1 MKYFWLFLCFFIT
14 NSFVAQTKIK
24 GQVIDFDN
32 SVPIAFATITHSN
45 TKITADW
52 EGKFTIDVKE
62 TQLPIKINYKGY
74 YEKIVYANK
83 QTTTLT
89 IKLITNLNEKK
100 AKIYSDQTV
109 NNIIKKVIEN
119 KKTNDPEKA
128 LTSFQYK
135 NYEYLQVTANPD
147 SVSSKIDTV
156 YKKRFLRKTEMK
168 LDSSN
173 YKFKRIV
180 EKQHLYQTEKV
191 NLIQHKG
198 KENKETLIANRIP
211 IYIQISNIIKLQ
223 IVTKQLKSGDKLP
236 TVRDLAET
244 AGVNPNTVQRA
255 LSDLEVEGFVYSV
268 RTTGRFV
275 TDNVELI
282 QKTRVELAQQELDSF
297 VTNMLD
303 LGFEKIDLVAQLEE
317 FLKGEPYGQTN

>member
-1 MKYFWLFLCFFIT
+1 MAWK
-14 NSFVAQTKIK
+14 
-24 GQVIDFDN
+24 FDN
-32 SVPIAFATITHSN
+32 N
-45 TKITADW
+45 
-52 EGKFTIDVKE
+52 
-62 TQLPIKINYKGY
+62 
-74 YEKIVYANK
+74 
-83 QTTTLT
+83 
-89 IKLITNLNEKK
+89 
-100 AKIYSDQTV
+100 
-109 NNIIKKVIEN
+109 
-119 KKTNDPEKA
+119 
-128 LTSFQYK
+128 
-135 NYEYLQVTANPD
+135 
-147 SVSSKIDTV
+147 
-156 YKKRFLRKTEMK
+156 
-168 LDSSN
+168 
-173 YKFKRIV
+173 
-180 EKQHLYQTEKV
+180 
-191 NLIQHKG
+191 
-198 KENKETLIANRIP
+198 IP

-255 LSDLEVEGFVYSV
+255 LSDLETEGFVYSV